1 MALGLKIITVKN
13 KLKENTRSICAI
25 SFQKY
30 CFLHRPGEYPTMQNS
45 LNGFIDILVPKA
57 VDKGVKHGNHCGIKH
72 RGHLLLHCVTGR
84 WFKIH
89 EDDGAIE
96 NPNSCKVGAAGT
108 ESLRSAFS

>member
-72 RGHLLLHCVTGR
+72 RGTFFCIVSLV
-84 WFKIH
+84 
-89 EDDGAIE
+89 DGLKCMKMIE
-96 NPNSCKVGAAGT
+96 P
-108 ESLRSAFS
+108 